1 MAFQGR
7 RIAVI
12 DGLGRPASSEEQVLN
27 QGKLVIVFIFGLSV
41 VMGGYAWWH
50 HYTQGRRC
58 LDLWGAEAGEL
69 IRYAPRVEVLKLD
82 NADTTDAETI
92 QIQGESHA
100 IAARQDITN
109 TPGLVHARQA
119 LIEDA
124 SFLWK
129 ADLEGPSN
137 WQYELR
143 FTEGDKQVSVAI
155 DCDQGRVRLVGTDRQ
170 AALKPHLTTA
180 YQTRL
185 PMWLGLGANSS
196 RTVVDP

>member
-1 MAFQGR
+1 M
-7 RIAVI
+7 
-12 DGLGRPASSEEQVLN
+12 N
-27 QGKLVIVFIFGLSV
+27 QGKLVIVFIFGLSA

-50 HYTQGRRC
+50 HFTQGSRC

-69 IRYAPRVEVLKLD
+69 IRYAPQVEVMQFAHSD
-82 NADTTDAETI
+82 AGDAETI
-92 QIQGESHA
+92 QIQGESLA
-100 IAARQDITN
+100 IAARKDVTG

-129 ADLEGPSN
+129 ADLAGPSN
-137 WQYELR
+137 WQYLLR
-143 FTEGDKQVSVAI
+143 FTRGDQQVSVAF
-155 DCDQGRVRLVGTDRQ
+155 DCDRGRVRLVGTDRQ

-185 PMWLGLGANSS
+185 PSWLGLDAKPSPTGESATAD
-196 RTVVDP
+196 RP